1 MRVLLVEPPKTP
13 WEMMGDV
20 VAPPLGL
27 AQLAGCLEEAK
38 IPVEILDA
46 NALELGLT
54 GLEEAIAQA
63 NPDLIG
69 MTVFTPYVPDVAR
82 ALRVARRAAPE
93 AAIVLG
99 GPHATFTVEETLET
113 MPEVDIIV
121 RGEGDQIIIDLAR
134 ALDAGDG
141 LEEVPGISYRRD
153 GSIVENPAPPRPHA
167 ATVACLSPDAHGP
180 LPLCIAGRPLCHRR
194 SQSRL
199 SLPVQFLLRVAVL
212 ARRLAPVRPGGRRRT
227 SRHPGEPVR
236 AQEYLVRR
244 RLL

>member
-27 AQLAGCLEEAK
+27 AQLAGCLEEAE

-54 GLEEAIAQA
+54 GLEEAITQA
-63 NPDLIG
+63 NADLIG
-69 MTVFTPYVPDVAR
+69 ITVFTPWVPDVAR

-99 GPHATFTVEETLET
+99 GPHVTFTVEETLET
-113 MPEVDIIV
+113 MPEADIIV
-121 RGEGDQIIIDLAR
+121 RGEGDQIIVDLAR

-141 LEEVPGISYRRD
+141 LEEVPGISYRRN
-153 GSIVENPAPPRPHA
+153 GGIVENPAPPPLDLTQA
-167 ATVACLSPDAHGP
+167 ALACLSPDAHGS
-180 LPLCIAGRPLCHRR
+180 LPLCVAGRPLCHGR

-199 SLPVQFLLRVAVL
+199 SLPVQLLLRVAVL
-212 ARRLAPVRPGGRRRT
+212 ARRLAP
-227 SRHPGEPVR
+227 
-236 AQEYLVRR
+236 A
-244 RLL
+244 